1 MNRRPFA
8 VLLTIAVLLCATA
21 FAHKKLSKTV
31 TLVDAKGAIVGTA
44 VITEAKQGVEIKL
57 SVSGLAPGEHAIHF
71 HQKPSCVTPDFKS
84 AGGHFNPGNTHHGL
98 HNPAGPHAGDMP
110 NFTVGANGKAKV
122 TVRDERVTLVPGQ
135 PNSLFAEGGTA
146 LVIHA
151 KADDLVSDP
160 AGNAGDR
167 VACGPITQ

>member
-1 MNRRPFA
+1 MIRRPLVALLAAA
-8 VLLTIAVLLCATA
+8 VLFCTPA
-21 FAHKKLSKTV
+21 FAHEKLTKTV
-31 TLVDAKGAIVGTA
+31 TLTDAKGATVGTA
-44 VITEAKQGVEIKL
+44 VIIQEKKGVEIRL
-57 SVSGLAPGEHAIHF
+57 TVSGLTPGEHAIHF
-71 HQKPSCVTPDFKS
+71 HQKPSCVAPDFKS

-98 HNPAGPHAGDMP
+98 NNPAGPHAGDMA
-110 NFTVGANGKAKV
+110 NFTVAADGTAKV
-122 TVRDERVTLVPGQ
+122 TVKDERVTLEPGQ
-135 PNSLFAEGGTA
+135 PNSLFTDGGTA